1 MHANVLKY
9 FVEVARCGSIRKAA
23 QNLYVASSAVNR
35 QILKLESEMGT
46 ELFDRLPNGI
56 RLNAAGE
63 RVLQHIRA
71 TLNDFHLMRS
81 ELDELKGERKGHVSV
96 AAMDSLFVDFL
107 PATVEE
113 FSDAYPAVTY
123 SIAAVPPHDVP
134 ARLVSGEYD
143 LGISYITKLPAG
155 PRRRDGSVP
164 AAGVVMA
171 SSHPLAKKERISFE
185 ECRNHAFL
193 RLEGRSPIQGIVE
206 NDFHEYWESLRPSVT
221 CNSTTLLKRL
231 IASGRGISFFSKL
244 AFLDELARG
253 EVVWRP
259 LDDVNVNALT
269 VGVIAPNQRA
279 LAHVTLQFVDRMVR
293 RLKHVELS
301 LREV

>member
-1 MHANVLKY
+1 MHANVLRY

-63 RVLQHIRA
+63 RVLQHIRG

-96 AAMDSLFVDFL
+96 VAMDSLFVDFL

-134 ARLVSGEYD
+134 PRVLSGEYD
-143 LGISYITKLPAG
+143 VGIAYITKLPAG
-155 PRRRDGSVP
+155 LDVVTEVP
-164 AAGVVMA
+164 LPPGVVMA
-171 SSHPLAKKERISFE
+171 SSHPLARRERVTFE
-185 ECRNHAFL
+185 ECRHHAFL
-193 RLEGRSPIQGIVE
+193 RLEGRSPIQGVMS
-206 NDFHEYWESLRPSVT
+206 NDFPAFWESLQPSVT

-244 AFLDELARG
+244 AFLDELSRG
-253 EVVWRP
+253 DVVWRP
-259 LDDVNVNALT
+259 IDDENINELT
-269 VGVIAPNQRA
+269 VGIIVPNQRV
-279 LAHVTLQFVDRMVR
+279 LPHVTGEFVERIVR
-293 RLKHVELS
+293 RLKHVELT
-301 LREV
+301 LREF

>member
-1 MHANVLKY
+1 
-9 FVEVARCGSIRKAA
+9 
-23 QNLYVASSAVNR
+23 
-35 QILKLESEMGT
+35 
-46 ELFDRLPNGI
+46 
-56 RLNAAGE
+56 
-63 RVLQHIRA
+63 
-71 TLNDFHLMRS
+71 MRS
-81 ELDELKGERKGHVSV
+81 ELDALKGERKGHVSV

-113 FSDAYPAVTY
+113 FSESYPAVTY

-134 ARLVSGEYD
+134 ARLVSGEYY
-143 LGISYITKLPAG
+143 LGISYVTKLPAG
-155 PRRRDGSVP
+155 LDVVTEVSLPP
-164 AAGVVMA
+164 GVVMA

-193 RLEGRSPIQGIVE
+193 RLEGRSPIQGVVA
-206 NDFHEYWESLRPSVT
+206 NDFHEYWESLKPSVT

-301 LREV
+301 LRGV

>member
-63 RVLQHIRA
+63 RVLQHIRG

-96 AAMDSLFVDFL
+96 VAMDSLFVDFL
-107 PATVEE
+107 PATVED

-134 ARLVSGEYD
+134 PRVLSGEYD
-143 LGISYITKLPAG
+143 VGITYITKLPAG
-155 PRRRDGSVP
+155 LDVVTEVP
-164 AAGVVMA
+164 LPPGVVMA
-171 SSHPLAKKERISFE
+171 SSHPLAKRERVTFD
-185 ECRNHAFL
+185 ECRHHAFL
-193 RLEGRSPIQGIVE
+193 RLEGRSPIQGVMS
-206 NDFHEYWESLRPSVT
+206 NDFPPFWESLQPSVT

-244 AFLDELARG
+244 AFLDELTRG
-253 EVVWRP
+253 DVVWRP
-259 LDDVNVNALT
+259 IDDENINALT
-269 VGVIAPNQRA
+269 VGIIVPSQRA
-279 LAHVTLQFVDRMVR
+279 LPHVTDEFIERMVR
-293 RLKHVELS
+293 RLKHVELT
-301 LREV
+301 LREF

>member
-35 QILKLESEMGT
+35 QILKLESEMGA

-56 RLNAAGE
+56 RLNAAGK
-63 RVLQHIRA
+63 RVLEHIRS

-81 ELDELKGERKGHVSV
+81 ELDALKGERKGHVSV

-113 FSDAYPAVTY
+113 FSGSYPAVTY
-123 SIAAVPPHDVP
+123 SIAAMPPHDVP
-134 ARLVSGEYD
+134 ARLVSGDFD
-143 LGISYITKLPAG
+143 LGISYITRLPAG
-155 PRRRDGSVP
+155 LDVVTEVSLPP
-164 AAGVVMA
+164 GVVMA
-171 SSHPLAKKERISFE
+171 SSHPLAKKERISFD

-193 RLEGRSPIQGIVE
+193 RLEGRSPIQGIVA
-206 NDFHEYWESLRPSVT
+206 NDFHEYWEALTPSVT

-244 AFLDELARG
+244 AFRDELARG

-259 LDDVNVNALT
+259 LDDVNVNELT
-269 VGVIAPNQRA
+269 VGIIAPNQRA
-279 LAHVTLQFVDRMVR
+279 LPHVTLQFLERMVR

-301 LREV
+301 VREA

>member
-9 FVEVARCGSIRKAA
+9 FVEVARCSSIRKAA

-35 QILKLESEMGT
+35 QILKLEAEMGT

-63 RVLQHIRA
+63 RMLQHIRA

-81 ELDELKGERKGHVSV
+81 ELDDLKGERKGHVAV

-113 FSDAYPAVTY
+113 FSEAYPAVTY
-123 SIAAVPPHDVP
+123 SIVAVPPHDVAP
-134 ARLVSGEYD
+134 RLVSGEYD
-143 LGISYITKLPAG
+143 IGISYITKLPAG
-155 PRRRDGSVP
+155 LDVVSEVSLPP
-164 AAGVVMA
+164 GVIMA
-171 SSHPLAKKERISFE
+171 SSHPLAKKERISFDD
-185 ECRNHAFL
+185 CRNHAFL
-193 RLEGRSPIQGIVE
+193 RLEGRSPIQSVVSS
-206 NDFHEYWESLRPSVT
+206 DFTAYWEALEPSLT
-221 CNSTTLLKRL
+221 CNSTTLVKRL
-231 IASGRGISFFSKL
+231 ITAGHGISFFSKL
-244 AFLDELARG
+244 AFLDELVRG

-259 LDDVNVNALT
+259 LDDANINALT
-269 VGVIAPNQRA
+269 VGIIAPNQRV
-279 LAHVTLQFVDRMVR
+279 LSHVTLEFLERMVR

-301 LREV
+301 LREA

>member
-9 FVEVARCGSIRKAA
+9 FVEVARCSSIRKAA

-35 QILKLESEMGT
+35 QILKLEAEMGT

-81 ELDELKGERKGHVSV
+81 ELDDLKGERKGHVSV

-113 FSDAYPAVTY
+113 FSDVYPAVTY
-123 SIAAVPPHDVP
+123 SIVAVPPHDVP
-134 ARLVSGEYD
+134 SRLVSGEYD
-143 LGISYITKLPAG
+143 IGISYITKLPAG
-155 PRRRDGSVP
+155 LDVVAEVP
-164 AAGVVMA
+164 LPPGVVMA
-171 SSHPLAKKERISFE
+171 SSHPLAKKERISFD
-185 ECRNHAFL
+185 ECRSHAFL
-193 RLEGRSPIQGIVE
+193 RLEGRSPIQGVVTT
-206 NDFHEYWESLRPSVT
+206 DFAEYWETLQPSVT

-244 AFLDELARG
+244 AFLDELSRG
-253 EVVWRP
+253 DVVWRP
-259 LDDVNVNALT
+259 LDDANANALT
-269 VGVIAPNQRA
+269 VGIIVPNQRA
-279 LAHVTLQFVDRMVR
+279 LPHVTLEFVERITR
-293 RLKHVELS
+293 RLKHVELT
-301 LREV
+301 LRET

>member
-63 RVLQHIRA
+63 RVLQHIRG

-96 AAMDSLFVDFL
+96 VAMDSLFVDFL

-134 ARLVSGEYD
+134 TRVLSGEYD
-143 LGISYITKLPAG
+143 VGITYITKLPAG
-155 PRRRDGSVP
+155 LDVVTEVP
-164 AAGVVMA
+164 LPPGVVMA
-171 SSHPLAKKERISFE
+171 SSHPLAKKERVTFD
-185 ECRNHAFL
+185 ECQHHAFL
-193 RLEGRSPIQGIVE
+193 RLEGRSPIQGVMSNE
-206 NDFHEYWESLRPSVT
+206 FPAFWESLAPSVT

-244 AFLDELARG
+244 AFLDELSRG
-253 EVVWRP
+253 DVVWRP
-259 LDDVNVNALT
+259 IDDENINELT
-269 VGVIAPNQRA
+269 VGIIIPNQRA
-279 LAHVTLQFVDRMVR
+279 LPHVTGEFVERMVR
-293 RLKHVELS
+293 RLKHVELT
-301 LREV
+301 LREF